1 MGELGSGWDG
11 LDEMVMM
18 RCYEMVVRY
27 EIVSWM
33 RTNGRER
40 ASFYG
45 HEVSALVTRGI
56 QEEYKSESFLLVV
69 FLHES
74 FLLVRSQNTVLI

>member
-1 MGELGSGWDG
+1 MRFWSWDG
-11 LDEMVMM
+11 GEVLRCHEMICCM
-18 RCYEMVVRY
+18 R
-27 EIVSWM
+27 I
-33 RTNGRER
+33 NGRDR

-56 QEEYKSESFLLVV
+56 QEEYKSELVLLVV